1 MTAFRRRR
9 VACIPDVSGI
19 ALVAQQ
25 GINDFLTGAGQR
37 VIRTKKQQRM
47 FERYQRQFRTGLVR
61 EQWAPDAH

>member
-9 VACIPDVSGI
+9 IACIPDVSGI

-25 GINDFLTGAGQR
+25 GVNDFLTGAVQC

-47 FERYQRQFRTGLVR
+47 FEWYQRQF
-61 EQWAPDAH
+61 